1 MKIRTDFVTNSS
13 SSSYI
18 IARNKELTEKQKEVI
33 LNYVVKN
40 FFGGD
45 REITE
50 ENLEKEI
57 DGHYNVGKLR
67 KDINRALGEG
77 KKVYKGSVCFE
88 IPYSDFGDMYKALWK
103 ELKDAD
109 PDAFDEIV
117 ADFGAWW

>member
-13 SSSYI
+13 SSSFI

-33 LNYVVKN
+33 LSYVVKN
-40 FFGGD
+40 FLGGD
-45 REITE
+45 KEITE

-88 IPYSDFGDMYKALWK
+88 ILHIAKLNGR
-103 ELKDAD
+103 
-109 PDAFDEIV
+109 V
-117 ADFGAWW
+117 CGAKRPHSVSEQPIYTMSR